1 MKVVQQKSILATQV
15 LALVSLA
22 SIAQPAA
29 ASWGGADTAS
39 LIIGLILGT
48 VCCCAFL
55 GWVSRR

>member
-1 MKVVQQKSILATQV
+1 MKVVEQKSAVAAQAM
-15 LALVSLA
+15 ALVALASLA
-22 SIAQPAA
+22 QPVRAE
-29 ASWGGADTAS
+29 WGGADTAS